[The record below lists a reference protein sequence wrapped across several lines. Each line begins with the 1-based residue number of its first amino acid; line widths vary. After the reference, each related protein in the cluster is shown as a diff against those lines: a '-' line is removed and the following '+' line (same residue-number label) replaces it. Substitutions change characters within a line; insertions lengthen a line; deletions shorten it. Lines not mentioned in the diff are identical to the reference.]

1 MRKNDL
7 KKGLFLLFVALA
19 IFSSACSASRATRS
33 SLYHNPIIVKGS
45 KIYIMGIDG
54 FVNGQQNSDHGSD
67 IVLVA
72 ALRSLLITHGFESY
86 VGKTLNLEK
95 AILEAETMEYNY
107 VLKATVIE
115 WEKNV
120 PPWSG
125 KPDSYGLSL
134 ELYTVPKGNIVGFAT
149 HRVVGSRWTGF
160 RHHPD
165 RFIPEA
171 ADHSLSTIFRWSP
184 MIFADQ

>member
-1 MRKNDL
+1 MQCKQSDE
-7 KKGLFLLFVALA
+7 KQ
-19 IFSSACSASRATRS
+19 
-33 SLYHNPIIVKGS
+33 SLPQPHYRERIQNLH
-45 KIYIMGIDG
+45 YG
-54 FVNGQQNSDHGSD
+54 FYNKHQNSDHGSA

-86 VGKTLNLEK
+86 VGKTLDLEK
-95 AILEAETMEYNY
+95 AILEASTMQCNY

-115 WEKNV
+115 WEKNA

-134 ELYTVPKGNIVGFAT
+134 ELYTIPNGNIVGFAT
-149 HRVVGSRWTGF
+149 HRVVGPKWTGF

-171 ADHSLSTIFRWSP
+171 ADHSLSKIFRWSP